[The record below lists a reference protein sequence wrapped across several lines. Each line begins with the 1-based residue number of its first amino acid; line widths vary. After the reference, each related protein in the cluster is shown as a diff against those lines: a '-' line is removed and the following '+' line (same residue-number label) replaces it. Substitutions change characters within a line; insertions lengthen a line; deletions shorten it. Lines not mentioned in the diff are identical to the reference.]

1 MGANRGTEPQPEYSE
16 LVVSDC
22 VIKKDED
29 GKSMLELVCKVY
41 NINKGKG

>member
-16 LVVSDC
+16 LVLSDC
-22 VIKKDED
+22 FIKKDKDENC
-29 GKSMLELVCKVY
+29 MLELVCRVY